1 MKLQAFYSSNLREQN
16 HSKMMTR
23 KIISFFISFLVKN
36 QKDLRR
42 FNVGKDFGSFFFGK
56 FWQIFL
62 FGAVKLIINVD
73 PDNHKYSVNSIGFNS

>member
-1 MKLQAFYSSNLREQN
+1 M
-16 HSKMMTR
+16 
-23 KIISFFISFLVKN
+23 KN